1 MRILTI
7 LLILI
12 PSLIFS
18 QTGPGGVGASDGTSS
33 LRGWWRG
40 DAGVTITSGAVSTWA
55 DQSGYTNNLTQATA
69 GNRPTTTTSASLNN
83 RNIIRYTGSSSQFFN
98 SSFSGPNVDN
108 MTLFLVANG
117 TSYQSLFR
125 FQNNSGAFT
134 VYPWEIGGGRTLVI
148 SSDGGTGSGLASGL
162 VNSTNNVGAARY
174 RRNTAN
180 GMQTF
185 LNGGVNAQRTSANN
199 VLPNEPFY
207 SGRYNP
213 GASEYPTA
221 DVGEMILY
229 YSALNDAQMV
239 IVQNYLAA
247 KYDVTLGS
255 NDVYTMDNVGN
266 GNYDFDV
273 AGIGR
278 VNSTNIHNDS
288 RGTGFVRI
296 LNPTDLEDGEYF
308 MWGHDN
314 GAASATNTTDIP
326 SGIDGRFARV
336 WRISETGGDGD
347 VGNIDVQIDVTGLVN
362 FASLSTCDGAGAI
375 RLLVDTNNDG
385 LFADQTP
392 IAGATNIGGNIF
404 RFANVSALAN
414 NLRFTFAVVNPSNG
428 PGGVGNAATNFL
440 FLRSDLGTSTTTN
453 NTALTTWSD
462 QSGNSNNATQGT
474 AGNRPTYLTNQL
486 NGFPAIRFNGTSN
499 FLASPSVFPTSSD
512 YTKFVI
518 GRISNTSDHNNFFS
532 GSSGHAMFMLIGSL
546 APKLYQGGTFVTSSI
561 SIPLNT
567 FRVLSGTFINSS
579 RLGEIFVSGS
589 SGGTGTAGSVN
600 SDNTMQIGAFGG
612 VSLLA
617 GDVAEVIGYNYRLN
631 SAQRILVENYL
642 AAKYGLALTAND
654 VYTRDNPANGNFDY
668 DVAGIGRMDASNQHT
683 NAKGTGIIRVSNHT
697 NLGNS
702 EFFMLGHDNGL
713 LKGSTADVP
722 TGIQVRTIRV
732 WSVSESAGDVGSV
745 DIQFDLSSQGSI
757 TASDLRLLVDHDGDG
772 IFNEAGTIII
782 SGAIAYSCGNYVFPG
797 VSAINDG
804 MRFTIGSVNLT
815 QTALP
820 ITLISFD
827 GIMKNGKASLKWA
840 TASEVNNHQFVVE
853 RSANGEEFETI
864 STLPGAGD
872 SNNRI
877 DYELTDQTPASGIN
891 YYRLKQIDFD
901 GQFTHSK
908 IIALE
913 NDFLGLGIEISP
925 NPIPPGKGI
934 EVKIIQPAGSDNPQI
949 LLYDLLGRPIAF
961 TAFASGNSEFEIQP
975 ATELA
980 SGIYIVKINFP
991 AFGKTVS
998 ERIIIQ

>member
-1 MRILTI
+1 MRIFTI
-7 LLILI
+7 YLIFI

-18 QTGPGGVGASDGTSS
+18 QTGPGGVGAADGTST

-40 DAGVTITSGAVSTWA
+40 DAGVTITSGAVSTWT
-55 DQSGYTNNLTQATA
+55 DQSGYTNNLTQTTA
-69 GNRPTTTTSASLNN
+69 GNRPTSTTSASLNG

-117 TSYQSLFR
+117 TNYQSLFR
-125 FQNNSGAFT
+125 FQNNGGAFT
-134 VYPWEIGGGRTLVI
+134 VYPWELGGGKTFVI
-148 SSDGGTGSGLASGL
+148 SSDGGTGGGLASGL
-162 VNSTNNVGAARY
+162 VNSINNVGAARY
-174 RRNTAN
+174 RRNTVN

-185 LNGGVNAQRTSANN
+185 LNGGINVQRTSANS

-229 YSALNDAQMV
+229 YSAVNDAQMV
-239 IVQNYLAA
+239 IIQNYLAA
-247 KYDVTLGS
+247 KYNVTLAS
-255 NDVYTMDNVGN
+255 NDVYVQDNPGN

-278 VNSTNIHNDS
+278 TNSTNIHDDS
-288 RGTGFVRI
+288 RGTGLVRI
-296 LNPTDLEDGEYF
+296 LNPTDLGDGEYF

-314 GAASATNTTDIP
+314 GTAQATNTTDIP
-326 SGIDGRFARV
+326 AGIDGRFSRV
-336 WRISETGGDGD
+336 WRISETGGD
-347 VGNIDVQIDVTGLVN
+347 VGNIDVQVDVTGLVD
-362 FASLSTCDGAGAI
+362 FASLSVCDGAGAI

-404 RFANVSALAN
+404 RFANVSALNN
-414 NLRFTFAVVNPSNG
+414 NLRFTFAIVSPSNG

-453 NTALTTWSD
+453 NTALATWSD

-474 AGNRPTYLTNQL
+474 AGNRPTYLTSQL
-486 NGFPAIRFNGTSN
+486 NGFPSIRFNGTTN
-499 FLASPSVFPTSSD
+499 FLAAPSVFPVNSD

-518 GRISNTSDHNNFFS
+518 GKIANTSDHNNFFS

-567 FRVLSGTFINSS
+567 FKVLSGTFITSS
-579 RLGEIFVSGS
+579 RVGEIFVDGT
-589 SGGTGTAGSVN
+589 SGGTGTAGSTN
-600 SDNTMQIGAFGG
+600 SDNTMQVGAFGG
-612 VSLLA
+612 VSKLA
-617 GDVAEVIGYNYRLN
+617 GDVTEVIGYNYRLN

-642 AAKYGLALTAND
+642 AAKYGLTLTAND

-668 DVAGIGRMDASNQHT
+668 DVAGIGRVDASNQHT
-683 NAKGTGIIRVSNHT
+683 NAKGTGIIRVSNPT

-702 EFFMLGHDNGL
+702 EYFMWGHDNGL

-722 TGIQVRTIRV
+722 TGIQVRTTRV
-732 WSVSESAGDVGSV
+732 WSVSESGDVGSV
-745 DIQFDLSSQGSI
+745 DIQFDLSSQGSV

-772 IFNEAGTIII
+772 IFNEAGTVII

-804 MRFTIGSVNLT
+804 MRFTIGSVNLI
-815 QTALP
+815 QTPLP
-820 ITLISFD
+820 ITLISFE
-827 GIMKNGKASLKWA
+827 GKMKKNNEITLTWA
-840 TASEVNNHQFVVE
+840 TASELNNNFFVIE
-853 RSANGEEFETI
+853 RSTGSDEFMELATV
-864 STLPGAGD
+864 TGAGT
-872 SNNRI
+872 SNTRV
-877 DYELTDQTPASGIN
+877 DYESIDHNPAFGKN
-891 YYRLKQIDFD
+891 YYRLKQVDFD
-901 GQFTHSK
+901 GKYSYSK

-913 NDFLGLGIEISP
+913 NNHSEPQVDVSP
-925 NPIPPGKGI
+925 NPIASGGK
-934 EVKIIQPAGSDNPQI
+934 IQFKVTQSTNVSKPQVS
-949 LLYDLLGRPIAF
+949 LYDLLGRSIPFYAESN
-961 TAFASGNSEFEIQP
+961 ANDWELQP
-975 ATELA
+975 ATELPA
-980 SGIYIVKINFP
+980 GLYILKVAFP
-991 AFGKTVS
+991 DFSKTIS
-998 ERIIIQ
+998 ERIIISEH